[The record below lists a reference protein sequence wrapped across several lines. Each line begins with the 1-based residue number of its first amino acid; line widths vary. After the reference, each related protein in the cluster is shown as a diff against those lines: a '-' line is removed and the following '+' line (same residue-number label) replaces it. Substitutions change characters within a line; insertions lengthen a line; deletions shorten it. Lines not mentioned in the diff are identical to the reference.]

1 MSGDKDTVLR
11 VAKLARIAVSDAEA
25 ETMKGELNEILDWV
39 EQLQA
44 VDVEGVEPM
53 TAVVETRI
61 KMRTDVVNDGE
72 KAGDIVQNAPLQED
86 QFFMVPKVVE

>member
-1 MSGDKDTVLR
+1 MSVDKDTVLR

>member
-1 MSGDKDTVLR
+1 MSVDKDTVLR
-11 VAKLARIAVSDAEA
+11 VAKLARIAVSDTEA
-25 ETMKGELNEILDWV
+25 ETMQGELNEILEWV

-61 KMRTDVVNDGE
+61 KMRSDAVTDGE
-72 KAGDIVQNAPLQED
+72 KAGDIVMNAPLQED

>member
-1 MSGDKDTVLR
+1 MSVDKDTVLR

-25 ETMKGELNEILDWV
+25 ETMKGELNGILDWV